1 MKLIQPGNS
10 KLHNA
15 YMFNLPATK
24 EVCNMACPG
33 CYAAREQVRFP
44 SVLAARENR
53 YSASLQSDFKT
64 KVISELSA
72 LRTKP
77 KYFRLHASGEFY
89 SQSYIDSWVTISKA
103 FPTITFFSY
112 TKRLRH
118 FDFKIL
124 QTLPNF
130 ILIDSLHF
138 GKLNFSALSDAPQ
151 TAFICPDQKGAAVQC
166 GISCTWCMTKGKADV
181 NGVWFIAH

>member
-24 EVCNMACPG
+24 EVCNRMCQN
-33 CYAAREQVRFP
+33 CYASREQIRFP

-89 SQSYIDSWVTISKA
+89 SQSYVDSWVEIAQA
-103 FPTITFFSY
+103 FPSITFYTY
-112 TKRLRH
+112 TKRMN
-118 FDFKIL
+118 DF
-124 QTLPNF
+124 N
-130 ILIDSLHF
+130 F
-138 GKLNFSALSDAPQ
+138 GKLKNLSNFVLINSLQFNKLNYSKLEDAPKDV
-151 TAFICPDQKGAAVQC
+151 FICPSYAGATC
-166 GISCTWCMTKGKADV
+166 GESCTYCQTKGQADV
-181 NGVWFIAH
+181 KGVWFVKH

>member
-24 EVCNMACPG
+24 EVCNRICKN
-33 CYAAREQVRFP
+33 CYANREQIRFP

-89 SQSYIDSWVTISKA
+89 SQSYVDNWVEIAQT
-103 FPTITFFSY
+103 FPSITFYTY
-112 TKRLRH
+112 TKRMN
-118 FDFKIL
+118 DF
-124 QTLPNF
+124 N
-130 ILIDSLHF
+130 F
-138 GKLNFSALSDAPQ
+138 GKLKNLSNFVLINSLQFNKLNYSKLEDAPKDV
-151 TAFICPDQKGAAVQC
+151 FICPSYAGATC
-166 GISCTWCMTKGKADV
+166 GESCTYCQTKGQADV
-181 NGVWFIAH
+181 KGVWFVKH